1 MKLFLLVSL
10 LGSALASAGEFSYSS
25 YSTAYGPLAR
35 SALAYGS
42 YGSSSLS
49 AVSGYSASAPVY
61 AAAPVTA
68 YAAHAP
74 VSAYAAHAPVT
85 AYAAHAPV
93 TAYAAHAPV
102 AAYAAHAPVATYA
115 AHTPVTAYAAA
126 PVATYASAP
135 AATYSIATA
144 PAAAVV
150 PVTKVS
156 AQPAVVQ
163 NVVDVAQPKLATRR
177 FEIRRPAIE
186 KQFYDVEE
194 RVVVRPAGSAVV
206 ELETPV
212 GADQRG
218 ATKITPAAPPVAL
231 RSYSSAHLA
240 THFTPAVLPAAPVAV
255 SSIHHHP
262 QVIEQSHEIQQYP
275 QQPEQV
281 QQIESVQQISE
292 QSESVQQI
300 PQQPIPQPSLPQQD
314 FSQQQ
319 FDDSD
324 SVSVENPEFSAR
336 SESISSTP
344 GSTPSPLFRSQLPA
358 FPRAEA
364 PLPQFS
370 REQVFEQSNSEGL
383 PSFSRSRA
391 SQYLQP
397 EPLPLPQ
404 QRSEL
409 PPQST
414 LRPEYASSRQQ
425 QAEFSFAR
433 NQFQASSSRTSA
445 SLRQGPTSQPLL
457 ESDVEVN
464 SYGSNQLIPSARHL
478 SPEQS
483 QANQA
488 RLIELLTARGPV
500 TEVRSASEPIRGRV
514 ISATPAPP
522 GAEPADERVNTRRI
536 VVNRPI
542 QTVQE
547 VDVVEPFTKL
557 ERVAVHQPAVVK
569 TAHVELAAV
578 PAAVHTAVP
587 AVHTA
592 VHTGIPAAVTVAP
605 YYHK

>member
-10 LGSALASAGEFSYSS
+10 LGSALASTGEFSYSS
-25 YSTAYGPLAR
+25 FSTAHGPLAR
-35 SALAYGS
+35 SALAYGG
-42 YGSSSLS
+42 YGSSSLTE
-49 AVSGYSASAPVY
+49 VSGYSASAPVY
-61 AAAPVTA
+61 AA
-68 YAAHAP
+68 
-74 VSAYAAHAPVT
+74 S
-85 AYAAHAPV
+85 PV

-102 AAYAAHAPVATYA
+102 AAYAAHS
-115 AHTPVTAYAAA
+115 PVTAYAAHGPA
-126 PVATYASAP
+126 YATYASAP
-135 AATYSIATA
+135 AATYAAHAPVAAYAAHAPVTAYAAHAPAYATYAAAPAATYAVATA
-144 PAAAVV
+144 PASAVV
-150 PVTKVS
+150 PVTRVS

-218 ATKITPAAPPVAL
+218 PTKITPAAPPVAL

-240 THFTPAVLPAAPVAV
+240 THFTPAVLPASPVAV
-255 SSIHHHP
+255 SAIHHHP

-275 QQPEQV
+275 QQQEQV
-281 QQIESVQQISE
+281 QQIESEQQISE

-300 PQQPIPQPSLPQQD
+300 PQQQPIPQPSLPQQD
-314 FSQQQ
+314 APQQQ

-324 SVSVENPEFSAR
+324 SVSIENPEFSAR
-336 SESISSTP
+336 SGSVSSSSS
-344 GSTPSPLFRSQLPA
+344 GSTPSPLFRAQLAA

-370 REQVFEQSNSEGL
+370 REQLFEQSNSQGL
-383 PSFSRSRA
+383 PSFSRSRV

-397 EPLPLPQ
+397 EPLPIPQ

-409 PPQST
+409 SQST
-414 LRPEYASSRQQ
+414 LRPEYVSSRQQ
-425 QAEFSFAR
+425 QEFSFAS
-433 NQFQASSSRTSA
+433 NQFQVSNSRAGASF
-445 SLRQGPTSQPLL
+445 RQGATSQRLL
-457 ESDVEVN
+457 EGDVEVN
-464 SYGSNQLIPSARHL
+464 SYGSDRIIPSARHL

-488 RLIELLTARGPV
+488 RLIDLLTARGPV
-500 TEVRSASEPIRGRV
+500 SEVRSPSEPIRGRV

-557 ERVAVHQPAVVK
+557 ERVAVHQPALVK
-569 TAHVELAAV
+569 TAHVELAHV

-587 AVHTA
+587 V
-592 VHTGIPAAVTVAP
+592 AVTAAP